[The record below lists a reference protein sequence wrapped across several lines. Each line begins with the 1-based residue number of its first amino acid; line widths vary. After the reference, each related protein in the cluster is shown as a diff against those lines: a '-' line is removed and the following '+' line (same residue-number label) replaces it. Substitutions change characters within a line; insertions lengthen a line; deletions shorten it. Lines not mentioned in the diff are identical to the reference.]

1 MARRAQTSRE
11 KVIAALRKA
20 YGMSPIEVA
29 KATGLEHDNVR
40 QLLRRMTRAGEIR
53 HQHWSYYAPDKIS
66 HTDDWY
72 VRRSISDVL
81 KRLEEERNK
90 LALIGPLTLEEAID
104 FMARTG
110 GIEYARKQFQKVA
123 ANLDKLLAEA
133 EEDYWSDQKD
143 EDE

>member
-1 MARRAQTSRE
+1 MW
-11 KVIAALRKA
+11 
-20 YGMSPIEVA
+20 P
-29 KATGLEHDNVR
+29 
-40 QLLRRMTRAGEIR
+40 RAG
-53 HQHWSYYAPDKIS
+53 
-66 HTDDWY
+66 Y

-90 LALIGPLTLEEAID
+90 IALIGPRALEEAID

-123 ANLDKLLAEA
+123 DNLDKLLAEA
-133 EEDYWSDQKD
+133 EEDYWSDV